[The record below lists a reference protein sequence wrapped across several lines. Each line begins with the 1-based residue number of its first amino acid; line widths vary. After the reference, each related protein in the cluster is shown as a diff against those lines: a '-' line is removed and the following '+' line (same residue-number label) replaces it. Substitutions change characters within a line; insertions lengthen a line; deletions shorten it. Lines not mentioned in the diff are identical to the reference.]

1 VDRRSAIALSI
12 LAALLIYGIDQ
23 VWTWRAQVDGTADA
37 TLAQDAV
44 DPAAFGNAIGVD
56 PGRYD
61 GNQIAA
67 HSSWAKSVQA
77 ADPGDPA
84 RHAGRLDDAA
94 PEFLDRFGVFGRI
107 TCAAVIDIDG
117 DGRNDLLIMPAAG
130 EGDGLAYRCM
140 GYSCSGVPFFADDTN
155 GVFSGTTR
163 LAAGTHSLLVADFDN
178 DGRDD
183 FLAMGPDPGIFTLY
197 RNTRGMFADV
207 TAAAG
212 LDDLPPGATGA
223 VWVDLDGDGYL
234 DLLVK
239 VTVWLERSS
248 TFQLKY
254 YRNVPKEGGGRA
266 FTDATMEAGL
276 AGAGSFS
283 LTPLW
288 AAAALAVFD
297 GDGYLDIG
305 LASTAGN

>member
-1 VDRRSAIALSI
+1 MGRRSAIALSI

-23 VWTWRAQVDGTADA
+23 VWTWRAQDGGTGDA
-37 TLAQDAV
+37 TLVQDAI
-44 DPAAFGNAIGVD
+44 DPAAPGDPIGVG
-56 PGRYD
+56 PSRYD
-61 GNQIAA
+61 GNQIDLR
-67 HSSWAKSVQA
+67 SNWAKSVQA

-94 PEFLDRFGVFGRI
+94 LEFLDRFRIFGQI

-130 EGDGLAYRCM
+130 VGTGLAYRCM
-140 GYSCSGVPFFADDTN
+140 GYTCSGVPLFVNDTN
-155 GVFSGTTR
+155 IAFSGTTR
-163 LAAGTHSLLVADFDN
+163 PAAGTHSLLVADFDN

-212 LDDLPPGATGA
+212 LDDLPPGATNA

-239 VTVWLERSS
+239 VVVRLERSS
-248 TFQLKY
+248 TFQLQY
-254 YRNVPKEGGGRA
+254 YRNVPQEGGGRG

-276 AGAGSFS
+276 AGAGAISS
-283 LTPLW
+283 TPLW
-288 AAAALAVFD
+288 AAAALVDVD

-305 LASTAGN
+305 FASTSGD